1 MYKLIGIAVA
11 AIPVVLFLRAI
22 LVRQS
27 KKRAQA
33 LSDFKKRMDS
43 SVGLILV
50 FIGCAIAYAIA
61 KLIYEFLSR

>member
-1 MYKLIGIAVA
+1 MYKLIAIAVA

-33 LSDFKKRMDS
+33 LSDFTKRMDT
-43 SVGLILV
+43 LV
-50 FIGCAIAYAIA
+50 SLALLLIGCAVVYAIA
-61 KLIYEFLSR
+61 KLIYDFLSR

>member
-1 MYKLIGIAVA
+1 VYKLIAIAVA

-33 LSDFKKRMDS
+33 LSDFKQRMDTLVS
-43 SVGLILV
+43 LFLV
-50 FIGCAIAYAIA
+50 FIGCAVVYAIA